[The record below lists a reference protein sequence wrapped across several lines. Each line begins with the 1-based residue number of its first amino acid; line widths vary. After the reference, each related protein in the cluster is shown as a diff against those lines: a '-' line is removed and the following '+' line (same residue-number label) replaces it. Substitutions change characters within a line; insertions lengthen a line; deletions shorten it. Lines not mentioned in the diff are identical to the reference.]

1 MASAMPSAHHGLSS
15 FQVQQ
20 QRQQYG
26 ENVLP
31 SAKKASAWGILINQ
45 FRNPLIYII
54 LAAAGISLAV
64 GEYGDFTIIMVVV
77 LLDAALGFVQEYKA
91 QRTYTALK
99 GLLKPTTTVIRDG
112 ARQEIEVSK
121 LVPGDV
127 VVLNAGEHIPGD
139 GEILEAI
146 KLTVEEA
153 ILTGESEPIVKTS
166 EQGQARVSMGTTV
179 LTGRGLMCVTATGIR
194 TELGQIAT
202 SLRDEIEDETPLQV
216 RLKAFSR
223 TLTYLVLGITAAI
236 FAVGLISGRPVW
248 QMLRVSII
256 LAIAAVPEGLLIA
269 VTVILVVGM
278 RKILKRN
285 GLVKRLLAV
294 ETLGSVTTIC
304 TDKTGTLTEGRMQVT
319 RVEVSDLQRALEVMV
334 YCNDLEGPVDA
345 ALWEHARGQLHADP
359 QDTADR
365 VERLGEELFSSE
377 TKFMVTANR
386 VDGQIVHYLKGAPE
400 IVLEMCD
407 LDETD
412 RGRVLAQ
419 VDQWAGEGLR
429 LLGLAYRLDGLL
441 GDHSS
446 YTWLGLVGM
455 QDPIREG
462 VCEAIA
468 VARRAG
474 IKVKMI
480 TGDYRRTAERIAGMV
495 GLATRPDQVID
506 GDELAHLS
514 DAELIR
520 RVSEVSV
527 FARIRPQDKLRIIRA
542 LQSQDEV
549 TAMIG
554 DGVNDAPALKRA
566 NIGVVVGSATDVA
579 KETADLILL
588 DNNFRTVVAA
598 IEEGRV
604 IFENIRKVVAYTLSN
619 SFAEVLLVFG
629 AMLLGWPAPLLVAQI
644 LWIHLICDGPS
655 DIVLG
660 FEPKE
665 NGIMEE
671 PPKSLH
677 EPILNRLGLSL
688 IGLISLVS
696 AIVGLAVFGH
706 YFRMHNDPVE
716 GNSIAFASFAINS
729 MVYIFAYRS
738 MRQSMFRG
746 NPLSANKPLVWAVIG
761 GLAMALLAFLV
772 PGLRQVLGIV
782 PLHVG
787 DWLLVIGVALG
798 LLAVVEMGKVLTNLR
813 HRSAAPQM
821 SRNSHKMSR
830 GA

>member
-1 MASAMPSAHHGLSS
+1 
-15 FQVQQ
+15 
-20 QRQQYG
+20 
-26 ENVLP
+26 
-31 SAKKASAWGILINQ
+31 
-45 FRNPLIYII
+45 
-54 LAAAGISLAV
+54 
-64 GEYGDFTIIMVVV
+64 
-77 LLDAALGFVQEYKA
+77 
-91 QRTYTALK
+91 
-99 GLLKPTTTVIRDG
+99 
-112 ARQEIEVSK
+112 
-121 LVPGDV
+121 
-127 VVLNAGEHIPGD
+127 
-139 GEILEAI
+139 
-146 KLTVEEA
+146 
-153 ILTGESEPIVKTS
+153 
-166 EQGQARVSMGTTV
+166 
-179 LTGRGLMCVTATGIR
+179 
-194 TELGQIAT
+194 
-202 SLRDEIEDETPLQV
+202 
-216 RLKAFSR
+216 
-223 TLTYLVLGITAAI
+223 
-236 FAVGLISGRPVW
+236 
-248 QMLRVSII
+248 
-256 LAIAAVPEGLLIA
+256 
-269 VTVILVVGM
+269 
-278 RKILKRN
+278 
-285 GLVKRLLAV
+285 
-294 ETLGSVTTIC
+294 
-304 TDKTGTLTEGRMQVT
+304 
-319 RVEVSDLQRALEVMV
+319 
-334 YCNDLEGPVDA
+334 
-345 ALWEHARGQLHADP
+345 
-359 QDTADR
+359 
-365 VERLGEELFSSE
+365 LGEELFSSE